1 MDIWKE
7 KASGPLHSVH
17 VGYGVGGFIV
27 PQIVKPFISKQL
39 PKDEK
44 TITSS
49 VCEVMTLPLFT
60 NSTFDVINTTDST
73 LSNVTTNLPT
83 STLPNTSSNFKYGF
97 FIISGIV
104 TLVACLWIFFYFL
117 KSKQDKI
124 LENDANR
131 NSEKSIKDMFNFNT
145 CAPGDPIF
153 AFFLYVLL
161 FLWVYVAVSGERIG
175 SKYLYSYARNHERI
189 GSKYLYSY
197 ARNQACFS
205 PSKAENFLTSYWIF
219 HTVGRVLGFV
229 GSSYIHMKY
238 IIFIEGVGVFVSSV
252 VLFFFSD
259 NDIILWVFVCCLGFF
274 TGPTYPSG
282 VAWTNRYIILTA
294 TGVMIPSIASGIADI
309 SFLPIIGHFV
319 EMLGIGVMTN
329 FFLGYGVTIC
339 ALPIIM
345 QSIACTRGD
354 RFFKNVT

>member
-175 SKYLYSYARNHERI
+175 SKYLYS
-189 GSKYLYSY
+189 S
-197 ARNQACFS
+197 
-205 PSKAENFLTSYWIF
+205 
-219 HTVGRVLGFV
+219 
-229 GSSYIHMKY
+229 M
-238 IIFIEGVGVFVSSV
+238 
-252 VLFFFSD
+252 
-259 NDIILWVFVCCLGFF
+259 
-274 TGPTYPSG
+274 
-282 VAWTNRYIILTA
+282 
-294 TGVMIPSIASGIADI
+294 
-309 SFLPIIGHFV
+309 
-319 EMLGIGVMTN
+319 
-329 FFLGYGVTIC
+329 
-339 ALPIIM
+339 
-345 QSIACTRGD
+345 
-354 RFFKNVT
+354 